1 MSRDLNIAKSQPWRR
16 LYFVSLTARSQTFS
30 HPDQFLSFFPDGS
43 RPSHTPHF
51 QISLFG
57 GIFSPLIFIAFK
69 APGRHFGEI
78 IRGKKISKPQL
89 KCNAELFWRAGII
102 SPSSSHRRVC
112 SELASRAT
120 AVCLLSCLF
129 VEKHLCSHSLI
140 DKWVLP
146 YVKSDLIQMPFLI
159 GMLTTQDISKQ

>member
-1 MSRDLNIAKSQPWRR
+1 MKKTIFCIFNSQPVHKPFPIPINSC
-16 LYFVSLTARSQTFS
+16 LFFLTVPALLTLLIFKCL
-30 HPDQFLSFFPDGS
+30 FL
-43 RPSHTPHF
+43 
-51 QISLFG
+51 G
-57 GIFSPLIFIAFK
+57 GIFSPLIIIAFK
-69 APGRHFGEI
+69 AHSRYFGEI

-112 SELASRAT
+112 SELLASRAT

>member
-1 MSRDLNIAKSQPWRR
+1 MSRDLNISKSQPWRR
-16 LYFVSLTARSQTFS
+16 LYFVSLTARPQTF
-30 HPDQFLSFFPDGS
+30 PIPVKLKLAINVFFFLAIPAFL
-43 RPSHTPHF
+43 T
-51 QISLFG
+51 L
-57 GIFSPLIFIAFK
+57 LIFKYLFLAGFC
-69 APGRHFGEI
+69 FQLGEI
-78 IRGKKISKPQL
+78 ISKTISKPPL
-89 KCNAELFWRAGII
+89 TYNAELLWMAGII
-102 SPSSSHRRVC
+102 SPSSSHSRVC
-112 SELASRAT
+112 SELLASRAT